1 MACPGDEVV
10 IKCNESDNKRIALR
24 WTITLRN
31 RGIPLIELSLSDAF
45 NNSQRHEAGLL
56 FHSELISYSPLVS
69 ILMTTAHPVL
79 NGATVT

>member
-1 MACPGDEVV
+1 M
-10 IKCNESDNKRIALR
+10 
-24 WTITLRN
+24 
-31 RGIPLIELSLSDAF
+31 IELSLSDAL

-79 NGATVT
+79 NGATVTCITSGMYRQETITIVVTETGNPNYHTIVNAS